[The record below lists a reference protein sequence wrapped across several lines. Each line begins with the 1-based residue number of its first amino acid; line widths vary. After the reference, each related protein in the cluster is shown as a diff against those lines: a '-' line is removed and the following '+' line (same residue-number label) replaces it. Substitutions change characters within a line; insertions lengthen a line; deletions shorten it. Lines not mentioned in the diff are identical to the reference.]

1 MLIGLCF
8 IFISIFIYV
17 FENYDLIIE
26 DGLKVLSKKENI
38 EKDRVYRYKILISI
52 LSLVLGIFGILSWI
66 IY

>member
-52 LSLVLGIFGILSWI
+52 LSLVLGIFRILSWI